1 MALRRPEITI
11 IEATRAVIIRATV
24 TVSISARA
32 APALHYDLDR
42 AERPER

>member
-24 TVSISARA
+24 TV
-32 APALHYDLDR
+32 